1 MQGCPVSAYS
11 PAKIENIGAEFMD
24 KSRFTRRGFLA
35 GAGVVVLGGAAVFG
49 ANWFN
54 IGAQAGEDGTLST
67 PQAHNAALSGAIV
80 LVDIRR
86 PDEWT
91 RTGVGEGAV
100 PISMLD
106 RDFIDQ
112 VSAQV
117 GGDHTRPV
125 ALICARGVRSRKMT
139 SRLQQAGFTNII
151 DVPEGML
158 GSGAGAGWIKRGLP
172 TVVMN

>member
-1 MQGCPVSAYS
+1 MTDK
-11 PAKIENIGAEFMD
+11 KI
-24 KSRFTRRGFLA
+24 FTRRRFLTG
-35 GAGVVVLGGAAVFG
+35 GATVVLGGTAIFA

-54 IGAQAGEDGTLST
+54 IGAQAGQDGTLST
-67 PQAHNAALSGAIV
+67 PQAHEAAVSGAII

-86 PDEWT
+86 PDEWS

-100 PISMLD
+100 PINMLD

-117 GGDHTRPV
+117 GGDRSLPV
-125 ALICARGVRSRKMT
+125 ALICARGVRSRKM
-139 SRLQQAGFTNII
+139 SNRLKQAGFTNII

-158 GSGAGAGWIKRGLP
+158 GSGAGPGWIKRGLP
-172 TVVMN
+172 TVAKN